1 MTDTDKTADQTEAM
15 KELAEREAQTAKQGR
30 AAPTPATSSTSAPRA
45 AASPAAASARPTVRE
60 LLELD
65 LAQGMSDSSLFDP
78 LLAALANQAG
88 SSLSELQD
96 RKKTPDAVR
105 LGVEEQTSLCAR
117 LARKFVQQNG
127 PGTLTIVT
135 ADDGPDA
142 GAIAVHCEGPN
153 GKSGG
158 IILPAIPKSTPAT
171 SPATSSPKAA
181 SSAKAPP
188 TSSTGAPSP
197 TPAPSLAP
205 PAVGLA
211 RPGVAR
217 RGAPRGPMR

>member
-1 MTDTDKTADQTEAM
+1 MTGTDKTADQTEAM

-30 AAPTPATSSTSAPRA
+30 ATPPPATSSTSAPRA
-45 AASPAAASARPTVRE
+45 EVAPAAAPVRPTVRL
-60 LLELD
+60 LLELELD
-65 LAQGMSDSSLFDP
+65 PTMSDSSLFDP
-78 LLAALANQAG
+78 LLAALAKQAG

-117 LARKFVQQNG
+117 LARKFLQQNG
-127 PGTLTIVT
+127 AGTLGLVT

-158 IILPAIPKSTPAT
+158 IILPGIPKTPAT
-171 SPATSSPKAA
+171 SPATSAPKTPSAA
-181 SSAKAPP
+181 KPP
-188 TSSTGAPSP
+188 PSSTA
-197 TPAPSLAP
+197 APSLAP